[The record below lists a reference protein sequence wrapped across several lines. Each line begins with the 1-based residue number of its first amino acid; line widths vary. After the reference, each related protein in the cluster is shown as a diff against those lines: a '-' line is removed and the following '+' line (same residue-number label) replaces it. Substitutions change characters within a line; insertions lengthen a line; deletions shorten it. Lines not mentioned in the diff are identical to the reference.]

1 MFDYKRITAV
11 VLFMVPFLAAL
22 LAGTVL
28 AQDLGP
34 CAGDVKKF
42 CQGVQPGQGDM
53 SRCLTQNRENLSPDC
68 KSRLSALSEQVNE
81 ADQACHDDVMLFCS
95 GVKPGGG
102 RIVQCLKDN
111 GSSVSFNCRV
121 KMGLIGFQNPDNKE

>member
-1 MFDYKRITAV
+1 MSDYRRMNIIVLSV
-11 VLFMVPFLAAL
+11 VVFLATL
-22 LAGTVL
+22 LAGTVV

-53 SRCLTQNRENLSPDC
+53 SRCLTQNSANLSPNC

-95 GVKPGGG
+95 GIQPGGG

-121 KMGLIGFQNPDNKE
+121 KMGLVGF